1 MSTFSKN
8 NQYSASAAD
17 SEHLTQAELAKWLRC
32 STRTLQRLHSTG
44 DGPPAIQLSNRRLIF
59 PVSDARSWLATR
71 TKGAKTETKS
81 RRSVGRKSGAA

>member
-1 MSTFSKN
+1 MSKFSKN
-8 NQYSASAAD
+8 DQANAPADD

-44 DGPPAIQLSNRRLIF
+44 DGPPAIQLSDRRLIF

-71 TKGAKTETKS
+71 TKGVKIETKS
-81 RRSVGRKSGAA
+81 RRPIARKSGVT